1 MTFTKEI
8 GSVLFDGYWRGGK
21 NGDPKVRDGTALPKS
36 YEEAVK
42 NFPYLL
48 GKIKPTI
55 VMTDYDNPEAFQ
67 ARLRIAEA
75 LQQHCIAIKSPHKG
89 GHIYWANKTQT
100 VKTSNSRNKTVLTLA
115 PVDYKCGIKQVKST
129 GEIKAA
135 DNYGTLS
142 EEDKSFREI
151 VYCNLDENGG
161 LDEVPFYDLPLDSNT
176 AFLGMGNGSGR
187 QEGLFC
193 YMIPMKVTGYTYEQF
208 RTVAELANQYLFSE
222 PLTDEFE
229 NAIRKEAWDSL
240 DSELETFGK
249 GSNFQHNKFAAYLID
264 KYHIKII
271 DKQLH
276 SYQGGVYVP
285 GDAGIEK
292 LMLDEIEG
300 LKKRQRAEVL
310 DYLRLRAPGCK
321 PCSFNYIAFSNGVY
335 DTETDTLMD
344 FSPDIVITN
353 KIPHN
358 YNREAASPLVDSVL
372 DKLSCNDKEVRYL
385 LEEAAGA
392 CLYRSNTLGGGKMI
406 VFLGDKA
413 NGKSTF
419 IDMIKAMLGTENYST
434 LDPGETKDRFSTAML
449 YRKLANLGDDISDG
463 YIGDAAQLKKIIT
476 GNEIKAENKGQ
487 DPFTFEPYCT
497 MICSANQMPKVK
509 DSTGAV
515 QRRLLIVPMRATFTK
530 ADPDF
535 DPAITYRLQEEQNIE
550 YLIQLALTGLA
561 EVLNHKS
568 FTEAKQVTE
577 QLAQYE
583 LENNPILGFIAEC
596 DVDTDII
603 NQETKLVYSKYEI
616 YCSENGLVP
625 GSKLTFSKR
634 LNAALGTRTKDKRL
648 PGGKKGII
656 FERCT

>member
-8 GSVLFDGYWRGGK
+8 GSVLFDGYWKGGAGG
-21 NGDPKVRDGTALPKS
+21 NPKARQGKALPKPF
-36 YEEAVK
+36 EEAAQ

-75 LQQHCIAIKSPHKG
+75 LGQHCIAIRSPSKG

-100 VKTSNSRNKTVLTLA
+100 VKTSNSRNKTVLTLS

-222 PLTDEFE
+222 PLMNEFE

-240 DSELETFGK
+240 DSELEAFGK

-264 KYHIKII
+264 KYHIKVI

-285 GDAGIEK
+285 GDSSIEK

-300 LKKRQRAEVL
+300 LKKHQRAEVL
-310 DYLRLRAPGCK
+310 DYLRLRAPDCK

-344 FSPDIVITN
+344 FSPDIIITN

-358 YNREAASPLVDSVL
+358 YNREAASPLLDSVL
-372 DKLSCNDKEVRYL
+372 DKLSCGDKQVRYL

-406 VFLGDKA
+406 VLLGDKA

-419 IDMIKAMLGTENYST
+419 IDLLKAMLGTENYST

-449 YRKLANLGDDISDG
+449 YRKLANLGDDISDA
-463 YIGDAAQLKKIIT
+463 YIADAAQLKKIIT

-487 DPFTFEPYCT
+487 DPFSFTPYCT
-497 MICSANQMPKVK
+497 MICSANDMPGIKE
-509 DSTGAV
+509 SMGAV

-530 ADPDF
+530 ADPDY
-535 DPAITYRLQEEQNIE
+535 DPAITYKLQEEQNIE

-561 EVLNHKS
+561 EVLNNRG

>member
-48 GKIKPTI
+48 GKIKPGI

-75 LQQHCIAIKSPHKG
+75 LQQNCIAIKSPRKG
-89 GHIYWANKTQT
+89 GHVYWANKTQT
-100 VKTSNSRNKTVLTLA
+100 VKTSNTGNRTVLTLA
-115 PVDYKCGIKQVKST
+115 PVDYKCGIKQVRST

-135 DNYGTLS
+135 DNYGCLS
-142 EEDKSFREI
+142 KEDKSFRDV
-151 VYCNLDENGG
+151 VYCHLDENGG
-161 LDEVPFYDLPLDSNT
+161 LDEIPFYDLPLNSN
-176 AFLGMGNGSGR
+176 ASFLGMGNGSGR

-193 YMIPMKVTGYTYEQF
+193 GMIPMKIAGYSYEQF

-240 DSELETFGK
+240 DSEIDSFGK
-249 GSNFQHNKFAAYLID
+249 GPNFQHNKFAAYLID

-285 GDAGIEK
+285 GDSAIEK

-310 DYLRLRAPGCK
+310 DYLRLRAPVCK
-321 PCSFNYIAFSNGVY
+321 PCPFNYIAFANGIY
-335 DTETDTLMD
+335 DTETDTLIP

-358 YNREAASPLVDSVL
+358 YNREAASPLLDSIL
-372 DKLSCNDKEVRYL
+372 DKLSCGDKQVRYL

-406 VFLGDKA
+406 VLLGDKA

-419 IDMIKAMLGTENYST
+419 IDMLKAMLGTENYST

-449 YRKLANLGDDISDG
+449 YRKLANLGDDISDA
-463 YIGDAAQLKKIIT
+463 YLGDAAQLKKIIT

-497 MICSANQMPKVK
+497 MICSANDIPRIK

-515 QRRLLIVPMRATFTK
+515 QRRLLIVPMCATFTK

-535 DPAITYRLQEEQNIE
+535 DPAITYKLQEEQNIE

-568 FTEAKQVTE
+568 FTEPKQVTE